1 MATFEP
7 VNMFLAFLVIQKSTF
22 LHNACLSY
30 SKSKSMS
37 LEDQEKRA
45 ALVAEREKAAELRE
59 EINKV
64 RGQQAS
70 EATEMKDLKKTKKN
84 KIERKKV

>member
-1 MATFEP
+1 
-7 VNMFLAFLVIQKSTF
+7 
-22 LHNACLSY
+22 
-30 SKSKSMS
+30 MS

-64 RGQQAS
+64 R
-70 EATEMKDLKKTKKN
+70 ATSIRSHGNEGLKKDSKK
-84 KIERKKV
+84 